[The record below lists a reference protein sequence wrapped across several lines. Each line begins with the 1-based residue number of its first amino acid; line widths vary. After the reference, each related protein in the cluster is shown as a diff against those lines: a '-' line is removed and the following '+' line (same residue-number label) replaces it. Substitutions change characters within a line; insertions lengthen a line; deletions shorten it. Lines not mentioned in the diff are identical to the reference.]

1 MAGPLARRFQG
12 PRTKSHYS
20 PISSD
25 LDQFNERCS
34 RPPSRRIPAAPTPAL
49 LAHPTAYA
57 EDFPCTLFLACGGR
71 EIRDRTLYDFSR
83 NTNGPSAGVT
93 DRRGSDGPPTPHVFD
108 LNPITPLRRPLCIT
122 AKSVGRCPLWVK
134 SGHGSAF

>member
-93 DRRGSDGPPTPHVFD
+93 DRRGSDGPQRLMSSISTRSHHGG
-108 LNPITPLRRPLCIT
+108 
-122 AKSVGRCPLWVK
+122 GRCASQQNRSADVRF
-134 SGHGSAF
+134 GSKA